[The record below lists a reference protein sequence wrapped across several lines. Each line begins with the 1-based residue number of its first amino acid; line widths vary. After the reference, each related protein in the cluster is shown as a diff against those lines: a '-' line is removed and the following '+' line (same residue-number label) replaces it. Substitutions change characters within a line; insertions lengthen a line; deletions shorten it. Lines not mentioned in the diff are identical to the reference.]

1 MKFYTLTYDA
11 NQPTVQQVNIP
22 TNTDYKLGIKVKRN
36 GAYQNLKPAEVTLGT
51 LSADEGDINGYTT
64 FTFSAGDEATYTQEV
79 LDIQH
84 AQDSTVE
91 IQKYTNETG
100 AQVSRPGLSCTAA
113 ELGLTGKTIYPDMMK
128 MAATYALNEQPTD
141 AELKAGADTYWN
153 WTFRTDTP
161 SLIFRTSI
169 MISGTQGVIYSM
181 TGDPAGAPMYK
192 QALLDAGLWDG
203 VRPIFFFVPPGAAS
217 FTAKYSYTFDGSE
230 TIVYKNVKIGAGKSN
245 GGYLE
250 LDYDQPF
257 DAKFKLNTNIFKSQQ
272 GDIGSASSGTGTVNI
287 SGKFSDN
294 TDFSYDFVVA

>member
-1 MKFYTLTYDA
+1 MKFYTLDFDC
-11 NQPTVQQVNIP
+11 NQPTVQQVNVP
-22 TNTDYKLGIKVKRN
+22 TNSDYKVGIKVKRN
-36 GAYQNLKPAEVTLGT
+36 GEIQNLKPAEVTLGT
-51 LSADEGDINGYTT
+51 LSADEGDVNGYTT
-64 FTFSAGDEATYTQEV
+64 FTFSAGDNASYTQDV
-79 LDIQH
+79 LDIKH

-100 AQVSRPGLSCTAA
+100 AQVSRPGLSCTA
-113 ELGLTGKTIYPDMMK
+113 EQLGLAGKTIYPDMFK
-128 MAATYALNEQPTD
+128 MGATYPLNEQPTD
-141 AELKAGADTYWN
+141 AELKAEADTYWN

-161 SLIFRTSI
+161 SLLFRTSI

-203 VRPIFFFVPPGAAS
+203 VRPIFFFVPPGS
-217 FTAKYSYTFDGSE
+217 GNFTAKYSYTFDGSE
-230 TIVYKNVKIGAGKSN
+230 TIVYKSVKLPNGKSN

-272 GDIGSASSGTGTVNI
+272 GDIADGVESASTAKLTGVYSDGTE
-287 SGKFSDN
+287 
-294 TDFSYDFVVA
+294 FSYDVVIA